1 MPGTK
6 GKRTGRAVA
15 PQQNE
20 YGLEHLKRYSV
31 SQFLREVDA
40 EQIDVL
46 ESNTP
51 GKYFF
56 VDDAGNVLGA
66 VSTRL
71 MEAHDNG
78 EEVTPIVSLVQPTD
92 GDEEDQFFLLHKKG
106 EGKESLMTLTA

>member
-1 MPGTK
+1 MAAPK
-6 GKRTGRAVA
+6 GKRAGRAA
-15 PQQNE
+15 STQQAD

-31 SQFLREVDA
+31 SQFLKEVDSQ
-40 EQIDVL
+40 EIQVL
-46 ESNTP
+46 ESNTA

-71 MEAHDNG
+71 MEDQENG
-78 EEVTPIVSLVQPTD
+78 EEVPPVVSLVQPLD

>member
-1 MPGTK
+1 MPPK
-6 GKRTGRAVA
+6 GNRRSTRTAA
-15 PQQNE
+15 EE

-31 SQFLREVDA
+31 AQFLNEVQA

-51 GKYFF
+51 GKFFF

-78 EEVTPIVSLVQPTD
+78 EEVTPIVSLVQPVD